1 MEDFMGK
8 SMEKSYV
15 NGENMGKHEKIWR
28 NNVGKY
34 GEKLGKI
41 WENLRNIWR
50 KTWEEMGKT
59 C

>member
-1 MEDFMGK
+1 MGK